1 MNIPAR
7 NTAHY
12 PVQPN
17 CELLPESGSK
27 ERVRYSVVIPVYN
40 EQEVLATAYDRLKAV
55 MDTLGEPYELIFVN
69 DGSKDVSREILERL
83 FATSQSVKVLNFS
96 RNFGHQVAISAGMD
110 YASGDAV
117 IVIDADLQDPP
128 ELILKMVEAWRQG
141 NDVVYAKR
149 TVRQGDTRFKRW
161 TAALFYRSLRIL
173 TDVDIPVDTGD
184 FRLIDRKVC
193 AVMKGLK
200 EKSRFVRGL
209 VSWVGFRQTAV
220 EYVRDRRFAGE
231 TKYPLKRML
240 RLSSDAITSFSEKP
254 LKMAMYVGAILALAS
269 IVALFG
275 ALCAPLFTGSGVS
288 GLFALGAV
296 VVFVNSILLIAVGI
310 LGQYVARIHD
320 EARDRPLYILESQL
334 GFEEE
339 SRHGGA

>member
-1 MNIPAR
+1 MNTPAR
-7 NTAHY
+7 STVQY
-12 PVQPN
+12 PVQSN
-17 CELLPESGSK
+17 CERLTDSREN

-40 EQEVLATAYDRLKAV
+40 EQEVLDTTYDRVKAV
-55 MDTLGEPYELIFVN
+55 MDTLGEPYELVFVN
-69 DGSKDVSREILERL
+69 DGSKDGSREILERL
-83 FATSQSVKVLNFS
+83 SAASQSVKVLNFS

-149 TVRQGDTRFKRW
+149 TVRQGETLFKRW
-161 TAALFYRSLRIL
+161 TAALFYRFLRLL

-193 AVMKGLK
+193 DVMKGLK

-240 RLSSDAITSFSEKP
+240 RLSTDAITSFSEKP
-254 LKMAMYVGAILALAS
+254 LKMAMYVGAMLSLTS
-269 IVALFG
+269 IVALVC
-275 ALCAPLFTGSGVS
+275 ALCEPLFTGRGVS

-320 EARDRPLYILESQL
+320 EARGRPLYILDSQPGL
-334 GFEEE
+334 EEE
-339 SRHGGA
+339 SRHGGV